1 MIKTTILDNFIL
13 DYCERVNIPLEV
25 LKSTNRKRNIVEKR
39 MVIAHVLRNRVG
51 LTLYQVGD
59 CINKDHSTI
68 MYYNKAI
75 ENFLV
80 VYPHIKALYSEAVKS
95 YEKFETTLRATY
107 DINITKYEKETKLVD
122 ILLEN
127 QEKLKQKIDNLEKE
141 LHGKEN

>member
-1 MIKTTILDNFIL
+1 MTNTTILDNFLL
-13 DYCERVNIPLEV
+13 DYCERVNITLEA
-25 LKSTNRKRNIVEKR
+25 LKSRNRKRNIVERR

-51 LTLYQVGD
+51 LTLTQAGN
-59 CINKDHSTI
+59 CINKDHATI
-68 MYYNKAI
+68 IHYNKAI

-80 VYPHIKALYSEAVKS
+80 VYPHIKALYNEAVKS
-95 YEKFETTLRATY
+95 YEKFKTTLHATY